1 MLLLQEMQRP
11 DLKSP
16 DIDLTIRRLSPSSLQ
31 TTAFSWE
38 TERTQP
44 ETEDIQRIAKAWAF
58 DLCSL
63 TSPCSV
69 ITLVILPFPYPVKIA
84 LLPGGLYVIAVQ
96 GPRERAA
103 EPEEDGD
110 ETRLKELEGGE
121 NVQIEPRPSV
131 AVKEALEPRAKA
143 VLEKP
148 NLDFSL
154 PSLLLLGNTKVLK

>member
-1 MLLLQEMQRP
+1 MQFFLINFLP
-11 DLKSP
+11 
-16 DIDLTIRRLSPSSLQ
+16 
-31 TTAFSWE
+31 
-38 TERTQP
+38 
-44 ETEDIQRIAKAWAF
+44 
-58 DLCSL
+58 
-63 TSPCSV
+63 SPCSV

-148 NLDFSL
+148 VN
-154 PSLLLLGNTKVLK
+154 GGCGGGGVLIGC